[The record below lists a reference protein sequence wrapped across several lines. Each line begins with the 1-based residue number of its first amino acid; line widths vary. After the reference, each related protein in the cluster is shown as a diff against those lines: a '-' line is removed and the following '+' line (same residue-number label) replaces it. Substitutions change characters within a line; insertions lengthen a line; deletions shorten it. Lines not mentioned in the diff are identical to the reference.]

1 MDSQHQNSPQIP
13 TPTSSEDQWYVSKNE
28 REYGPIHFSDLAI
41 FVSQKLLLEDDWVWR
56 HGLEQWIAARDVSG
70 LFPAAAQL
78 RDDPARI
85 NQIVTEEHDGQNYK
99 PTLKH
104 RLLDSVK
111 TFSLMFLYLWLVFGL
126 LALHE
131 SIILSQN
138 KIDYQSHGLAVVN
151 ALIFAKVML
160 VAEDLRLGNRS
171 NDMPLIYPILFK
183 SFLFA
188 VALISFHI
196 IEHVLVG
203 MWHGRTAAE
212 IISEIGANNLIGM
225 ASISVIATFAMI
237 PFFVLREIN
246 RIIGE
251 DRFWSLFFHRR
262 NS

>member
-1 MDSQHQNSPQIP
+1 MDSQRQNSMQIP
-13 TPTSSEDQWYVSKNE
+13 KPMSGDDQWYVSKDE
-28 REYGPIHFSDLAI
+28 KEYGPIPFSDLAK
-41 FVSQKLLLEDDWVWR
+41 FAKQRLLFEGDWVWR

-70 LFPAAAQL
+70 LFPTTTQFRAE
-78 RDDPARI
+78 PARI
-85 NQIVTEEHDGQNYK
+85 NQIVSEGRGEREYK
-99 PTLKH
+99 RTLKE
-104 RLLDSVK
+104 RLLDSAK
-111 TFSLMFLYLWLVFGL
+111 TFILMFLYLWLVFGL

-183 SFLFA
+183 SVLFA

-212 IISEIGANNLIGM
+212 IFSEIGANNLIGM
-225 ASISVIATFAMI
+225 VSISVIATFAMI

-246 RIIGE
+246 RVIGE
-251 DRFWSLFFHRR
+251 GRFWSLFFHRR
-262 NS
+262 N

>member
-1 MDSQHQNSPQIP
+1 LDSPHQNSTQIP
-13 TPTSSEDQWYVSKNE
+13 SPLSGGDQWYVSKDE
-28 REYGPIHFSDLAI
+28 KEYGPISFSDLAE
-41 FVSQKLLLEDDWVWR
+41 FAKQKLLFEDDWVWR
-56 HGLEQWIAARDVSG
+56 HGLEQWIAAKDVSG
-70 LFPAAAQL
+70 LFPTTTQL
-78 RDDPARI
+78 HNEPARI
-85 NQIVTEEHDGQNYK
+85 NQIVSEGRGELENK
-99 PTLKH
+99 RTLKE

-111 TFSLMFLYLWLVFGL
+111 TFILMFLYLWLVFGL

-131 SIILSQN
+131 SVILSQN

-160 VAEDLRLGNRS
+160 VAEDLRLGNRF

-183 SFLFA
+183 SLLFA

-203 MWHGRTAAE
+203 MWHGRTVAE
-212 IISEIGANNLIGM
+212 SFSEIGADKLIGM
-225 ASISVIATFAMI
+225 VSISVIATFALI
-237 PFFVLREIN
+237 PFFVLREIS
-246 RIIGE
+246 RVIGE